1 MSYHRDKDAPTRG
14 AGAIAAADMVSRAR
28 QVRRRQVAI
37 ATSARDREMA
47 AVANGALGLVS
58 TASLR
63 DRRTPTRTPTP
74 IINKAPTTGTTIHV
88 LTGAGGPNS
97 TWNGYNAGTASSAPP
112 LIRLPPAP
120 GTPSNDPSRGTT
132 LSRDDVRAPVQSP
145 PIIAVPTP
153 PIVPPV
159 PSKPTTAPAPTTSSG
174 SSTITVS
181 GGGSPAGIPSTMVQS
196 PPIMAPRTSPI
207 DPVTGASTGMSDT
220 TRNVLLIGGGI
231 AAAWFLFGRKKR

>member
-14 AGAIAAADMVSRAR
+14 VGAIAAADMVSRAR
-28 QVRRRQVAI
+28 QVQRRQVAI
-37 ATSARDREMA
+37 ATSARDRQMA

-58 TASLR
+58 TAALR
-63 DRRTPTRTPTP
+63 DRRNPMRPTP
-74 IINKAPTTGTTIHV
+74 IPTKPPTTGTVIHV
-88 LTGAGGPNS
+88 LTGTRGPNS

-120 GTPSNDPSRGTT
+120 GTPSNDPARGTT

-159 PSKPTTAPAPTTSSG
+159 ASTPTTTSAPTTSSG

-196 PPIMAPRTSPI
+196 PPIMAPRISPI
-207 DPVTGASTGMSDT
+207 DPVTGGAPGMSDT
-220 TRNVLLIGGGI
+220 TRNVLLIGGGL